1 MAAELSPLELAAA
14 GQEENGEIKGAWLMH
29 YYDLVAS
36 GICSR
41 KQAAYAAWYSAPKQ
55 TRQPKTQEE
64 LAGLLNYKSA
74 QIFFKWRQ
82 QEWWKEAINQ
92 TGLALLEDYNAD
104 AHRRLIEMALNEG
117 GSAGVAALR
126 LYFERLQQIKPGEL
140 TVNGLPR
147 AIENTVNLVMN
158 LSDDELDGELER
170 LEQKRKGALLS
181 PTEGAGAAAAGEA
194 AADDPAGQNGEQADP

>member
-1 MAAELSPLELAAA
+1 MTAELSLLEQAAA
-14 GQEENGEIKGAWLMH
+14 GQEENGKIRGAWLMH

-41 KQAAYAAWYSAPKQ
+41 KQAAYAAWYSAPKA
-55 TRQPKTQEE
+55 TRRPKTQEE

-82 QEWWKEAINQ
+82 QEWWQEAINQ

-104 AHRRLIEMALNEG
+104 AHRRLIDLALNEG
-117 GSAGVAALR
+117 GGAGVAALR

-140 TVNGLPR
+140 TLSGK
-147 AIENTVNLVMN
+147 AIENTVNVVMA
-158 LSDDELDGELER
+158 LSDDELDSELER
-170 LEQKRKGALLS
+170 LEQKRKGPVFA
-181 PTEGAGAAAAGEA
+181 TAEGERAAGAGTAAG
-194 AADDPAGQNGEQADP
+194 ADPDGEGGEPADA

>member
-1 MAAELSPLELAAA
+1 MAAELSPLEQAAA
-14 GQEENGEIKGAWLMH
+14 GQEENGKIRGAWLMH

-36 GICSR
+36 GLCSR

-64 LAGLLNYKSA
+64 LAALLNYKSA

-82 QEWWKEAINQ
+82 QDWWKSAINQ

-140 TVNGLPR
+140 TVTGQ
-147 AIENTVNLVMN
+147 NTVNLVMN
-158 LSDDELDGELER
+158 LSDDELDSELER
-170 LEQKRKGALLS
+170 LEQKRKNALL
-181 PTEGAGAAAAGEA
+181 PATEGAGTAAAGSP
-194 AADDPAGQNGEQADP
+194 AADHPAEQGREPADA